1 MLERSRSTCLDS
13 EKICFA
19 YDSILNDIIY
29 LFIQHIDTTQRK
41 IMTLIIFKADFALYI
56 NLYNKSN

>member
-29 LFIQHIDTTQRK
+29 LFIQHIEENVVC
-41 IMTLIIFKADFALYI
+41 FY
-56 NLYNKSN
+56 NLQARL